1 LEILKLIELTLD
13 AFLLII
19 GVGVIVL
26 ILKVYKL
33 YQVMKI
39 HKTVM
44 SPMLL
49 AGVFTALSGIT
60 EIIAPSLGELGH
72 TIHTVSMFLAALF
85 LIYGVY
91 GYHQML
97 NKTVKPRAS

>member
-1 LEILKLIELTLD
+1 MELLELAVLTLD
-13 AFLLII
+13 VLLLII
-19 GVGVIVL
+19 GVGIVIL

-33 YQVMKI
+33 YHTMKI
-39 HKTVM
+39 QRTVM

-49 AGVFTALSGIT
+49 AGLFVALAGVTELTAS
-60 EIIAPSLGELGH
+60 SLGEVGH
-72 TIHTVSMFLAALF
+72 VAHSVSMVLAAVF

-97 NKTVKPRAS
+97 SKTVKLQ